1 MKIGQSCITI
11 NGITWIKEDISFEG
25 RVNVSNIEALQ
36 LNKKYK
42 ARVPNSDDY
51 KKLLKLSH
59 KFIPET
65 KEWIFAETNEELKK
79 GFNVLRF
86 KFNGWIYVKSDDKN
100 MTTATYWCDLNNIED
115 EYASFLFFNESK
127 VQSPSNIRVH
137 DFLLSLKLIKL

>member
-25 RVNVSNIEALQ
+25 RVNVSNIEALH
-36 LNKKYK
+36 LAKKYK

-127 VQSPSNIRVH
+127 VQSPSNIRVQ
-137 DFLLSLKLIKL
+137 DFLFSLKLIKL

>member
-1 MKIGQSCITI
+1 MKIGQSCITL

-25 RVNVSNIEALQ
+25 RVNVSNIEALH
-36 LNKKYK
+36 LAKKYK

-127 VQSPSNIRVH
+127 VQSPSNIRVQ
-137 DFLLSLKLIKL
+137 DFLFSLKLIKL

>member
-1 MKIGQSCITI
+1 MKIGQSCITL
-11 NGITWIKEDISFEG
+11 NGITWIKEDILFEG
-25 RVNVSNIEALQ
+25 RVNVSNIEALH
-36 LNKKYK
+36 LAKKHK

-86 KFNGWIYVKSDDKN
+86 KFNGWIYVQSDDSN
-100 MTTATYWCDLNNIED
+100 MTTASYWCDLNDIED
-115 EYASFLFFNESK
+115 
-127 VQSPSNIRVH
+127 
-137 DFLLSLKLIKL
+137 

>member
-1 MKIGQSCITI
+1 MKIGQSCITL

-25 RVNVSNIEALQ
+25 RVNVSNIEALH
-36 LNKKYK
+36 LAKKYK

-100 MTTATYWCDLNNIED
+100 MTTATYWCDLNDIED

-127 VQSPSNIRVH
+127 VQSPSNIRVQ
-137 DFLLSLKLIKL
+137 DFLFSLKLIKL

>member
-1 MKIGQSCITI
+1 MKIGQSCITL
-11 NGITWIKEDISFEG
+11 NGVTWIKEDILFEG
-25 RVNVSNIEALQ
+25 RVNVSNIEALY
-36 LNKKYK
+36 LAKKHK

-86 KFNGWIYVKSDDKN
+86 KFNGWIYVQSDDSN
-100 MTTATYWCDLNNIED
+100 TTTASYWCDLNDIED
-115 EYASFLFFNESK
+115 EYASFLFFNEHK
-127 VQSPSNIRVH
+127 VQSPSNIRVQ
-137 DFLLSLKLIKL
+137 DFLFSLKLIKL

>member
-1 MKIGQSCITI
+1 MKIGQNCITI

-25 RVNVSNIEALQ
+25 RVNVSNIEALH
-36 LNKKYK
+36 LAKKYK

-100 MTTATYWCDLNNIED
+100 MTTATYWCDLNDIED

-127 VQSPSNIRVH
+127 VQSPSNIRVQ
-137 DFLLSLKLIKL
+137 DFLFSLKLIKL

>member
-1 MKIGQSCITI
+1 MKIGQSYITI

-25 RVNVSNIEALQ
+25 KINVSNIEALE
-36 LNKKYK
+36 LAKKYK

-65 KEWIFAETNEELKK
+65 SEWIFAETNEELKK

-86 KFNGWIYVKSDDKN
+86 KLNGWIYVKSNDRD
-100 MTTATYWCDLNNIED
+100 TITGCYWCDLNDKKEK
-115 EYASFLFFNESK
+115 YASYLFFNEFK
-127 VQSPSNIRVH
+127 VQPPANIQVH
-137 DFLLSLKLIKL
+137 DFLFSLKLIKL

>member
-11 NGITWIKEDISFEG
+11 NCITWIKEDISFEG
-25 RVNVSNIEALQ
+25 RVNVSNIEALN
-36 LNKKYK
+36 LAKKYK

-86 KFNGWIYVKSDDKN
+86 KFNGWKYVKSDDRN
-100 MTTATYWCDLNNIED
+100 ITTATYWCDLDDIEN
-115 EYASFLFFNESK
+115 EYGSYLFFNESK
-127 VQSPSNIRVH
+127 VQSPSNIRVQ
-137 DFLLSLKLIKL
+137 DFLFSLKLIKL

>member
-11 NGITWIKEDISFEG
+11 NGITWIKEDITFEG
-25 RVNVSNIEALQ
+25 RINVSNIEALH
-36 LNKKYK
+36 LAEKYK

-86 KFNGWIYVKSDDKN
+86 KFNGWIYARSDDRNKS
-100 MTTATYWCDLNNIED
+100 TATYWCDLDDIEN
-115 EYASFLFFNESK
+115 EYASYLFFNESK
-127 VQSPSNIRVH
+127 VQSPSNIRVE
-137 DFLLSLKLIKL
+137 DFLFSLKLIKL

>member
-1 MKIGQSCITI
+1 MKIGQSCITL

-25 RVNVSNIEALQ
+25 RVNVSNIEALH
-36 LNKKYK
+36 LAKKHK

-127 VQSPSNIRVH
+127 VQSPSNIRVQ
-137 DFLLSLKLIKL
+137 DFLFSLKLIKL

>member
-25 RVNVSNIEALQ
+25 RVNVSNIEALH
-36 LNKKYK
+36 LAKKYK

-127 VQSPSNIRVH
+127 VKS
-137 DFLLSLKLIKL
+137 

>member
-1 MKIGQSCITI
+1 MKIGQSCITM
-11 NGITWIKEDISFEG
+11 NGITWIKEDILFEG
-25 RVNVSNIEALQ
+25 RVNVSSIEALH
-36 LNKKYK
+36 LAKKHK

-65 KEWIFAETNEELKK
+65 SEWIFAETNEELKK

-86 KFNGWIYVKSDDKN
+86 KFNGWVYVKSDDRN
-100 MTTATYWCDLNNIED
+100 ITTAVYWCDLNDIED

-137 DFLLSLKLIKL
+137 DFLFSLKLIKL

>member
-1 MKIGQSCITI
+1 MKIGQSCITL

-25 RVNVSNIEALQ
+25 RVNVSNIEALH
-36 LNKKYK
+36 LAKKYK

-65 KEWIFAETNEELKK
+65 SEWIFAETNEELKK

-86 KFNGWIYVKSDDKN
+86 KLNGWIYVKSNDRD
-100 MTTATYWCDLNNIED
+100 TITGAYWCDLNDKKEK
-115 EYASFLFFNESK
+115 YASFLFFNEFK
-127 VQSPSNIRVH
+127 VQPPSNIQVH
-137 DFLLSLKLIKL
+137 NFLFSLKLIKL

>member
-1 MKIGQSCITI
+1 MKIGQSCITL

-25 RVNVSNIEALQ
+25 RVNVSNIEALH
-36 LNKKYK
+36 LAKKYK

-86 KFNGWIYVKSDDKN
+86 KFNGWIYVKSDDSN
-100 MTTATYWCDLNNIED
+100 ATTACYWCDLDDIEN
-115 EYASFLFFNESK
+115 EYGSYLFFNESK
-127 VQSPSNIRVH
+127 VQLPSNIRVD
-137 DFLLSLKLIKL
+137 DFLFSLKLIKL

>member
-1 MKIGQSCITI
+1 MKIGQSCITL

-25 RVNVSNIEALQ
+25 RVNVSNIEALH
-36 LNKKYK
+36 LAKKHK

-86 KFNGWIYVKSDDKN
+86 KFNGWVYVKSDDKN
-100 MTTATYWCDLNNIED
+100 TTTATYWCDLNDIED

-127 VQSPSNIRVH
+127 VQSPSNIRVQ
-137 DFLLSLKLIKL
+137 DFLFSLKLIKL

>member
-25 RVNVSNIEALQ
+25 RVNVSNIEALH
-36 LNKKYK
+36 LAKKYK

-86 KFNGWIYVKSDDKN
+86 KFNGWIYVKSDDRN
-100 MTTATYWCDLNNIED
+100 MTTASYWCDLNDIED

-127 VQSPSNIRVH
+127 VQSPSNIRVQ
-137 DFLLSLKLIKL
+137 DFLFSLKLIKL

>member
-25 RVNVSNIEALQ
+25 RVNVSNIEALH
-36 LNKKYK
+36 LAKKYK

-86 KFNGWIYVKSDDKN
+86 KFNGWIYVQSDNRN
-100 MTTATYWCDLNNIED
+100 MTTASYWCDLNDIED
-115 EYASFLFFNESK
+115 EYASFLFFNEFK
-127 VQSPSNIRVH
+127 VQPPTNIQVQ
-137 DFLLSLKLIKL
+137 DFLFSLKLIKL

>member
-1 MKIGQSCITI
+1 MKIGQSCITL

-25 RVNVSNIEALQ
+25 RVNVSNIEALH
-36 LNKKYK
+36 LAKKYK

>member
-1 MKIGQSCITI
+1 MM
-11 NGITWIKEDISFEG
+11 NGITWIKEDIPFEG
-25 RVNVSNIEALQ
+25 KINVSNIEALE
-36 LNKKYK
+36 LAKKYK

-65 KEWIFAETNEELKK
+65 SEWIFAETNEELKK

-86 KFNGWIYVKSDDKN
+86 KFNGWIHVKSGERNTK
-100 MTTATYWCDLNNIED
+100 TAAYWCDLNDLED

-127 VQSPSNIRVH
+127 VQSPSNIRVQ
-137 DFLLSLKLIKL
+137 DFLFSLKLIKL